1 MPIKIKICPSGKA
14 WNACLALRKTRN
26 IFLLESAI
34 LCLAGTIL
42 CTIIGLLAIM
52 LIGSIKY
59 EHPAARM
66 VTQFSLLIQRIFS
79 PIVLLA
85 LLLTIIAGVYPA
97 MRASQ
102 LDPVEALKG

>member
-1 MPIKIKICPSGKA
+1 MPIRKSME
-14 WNACLALRKTRN
+14 CLP
-26 IFLLESAI
+26 
-34 LCLAGTIL
+34 GTIL
-42 CTIIGLLAIM
+42 GTIIGLLAIM

-59 EHPAARM
+59 EHPAARL
-66 VTQFSLLIQRIFS
+66 VTQFFLLIQRIFS